1 MRDAPALPAA
11 QVGGLRLVRSAP
23 RRQLLRH
30 LRGRGKGR
38 VRARTSMGTSMGTGM
53 DIGVGT
59 SVGIL
64 PRCAV
69 RARSMGMGMG
79 MGTGVGITWKGQS
92 TQVYASLCDEQP
104 PGQSVALKQRPS
116 SGR

>member
-38 VRARTSMGTSMGTGM
+38 VRARTSMGTGM

-69 RARSMGMGMG
+69 RVRSMGMGMG
-79 MGTGVGITWKGQS
+79 MGVGITWKGQS
-92 TQVYASLCDEQP
+92 THVYASLCDEQP